1 MKKKLTKV
9 LAVTLVLTLIL
20 ASAVTAVA
28 AEKPGIQVQY
38 NGQNITFTD
47 AVPKIVDGRTM
58 VPFRQILE
66 TMGAEVSY
74 DNATKTVMAK
84 TDEMELNFAVG
95 STDIK
100 VIKNGETTVK
110 KTDVAPFIEKAT
122 GRTLVGARFMAEALG
137 NTVAWDAVNKTA
149 VIMDMKDLFAN
160 ADQDFSILAL
170 MMSTDLDMEKAYE
183 TTGSFSGDID
193 VTVPGTT
200 APVSMSMSGKISGVQ
215 QKTDVDM
222 VMTYAMDMSQM
233 MAEMTPEEKA
243 QMAPMME
250 MFNNISMKIKMEGE
264 SGDMYMNSGLF
275 ATIDPSFTADTWMK
289 MNLYDTY
296 DAMGIDMRPLME
308 MASSKMSMSELLPV
322 MFMSMETADI
332 DTYKEIQTAYAF
344 MKNLMGDQAFRSQ
357 TSGSITTH
365 TLTLD
370 QTKILAAMA
379 KTALEMGITTEAAEM
394 AEMAE
399 TLKDANI
406 KADIVIKESKDAL
419 YNYSMKASGGDETIS
434 LILDMT
440 GDTYNSDLFMSMEM
454 IGFMKLVMEMDAKVV
469 ETTKT
474 PDLTLPTGA
483 KIIDY
488 GQYMT
493 QMMQM
498 GQ

>member
-1 MKKKLTKV
+1 
-9 LAVTLVLTLIL
+9 
-20 ASAVTAVA
+20 
-28 AEKPGIQVQY
+28 
-38 NGQNITFTD
+38 
-47 AVPKIVDGRTM
+47 M

-419 YNYSMKASGGDETIS
+419 YNYSMKASGGDETVS